1 VRRAETHHNN
11 HVMAQGRRMEQLL
24 ASFNRVDASLS
35 GGDDNGNANG
45 SGGSGGGSLAQRIGE
60 RLEELER
67 QRQRAQDAKRLVM
80 CWLEVSERGSLGT
93 LETLKRRAG
102 GDGKVRSAALARQL
116 LKISQR
122 LEADDGA
129 DVNGGGV
136 NGRHHQGRARG
147 AAPQTGYPARELIE
161 KFLEGL
167 ETDLLKQF
175 DLHYRRQ
182 NYEGMKAWL
191 RAGDGSAL
199 TNGRSARR
207 LFAISMRVLVSPPCS
222 STNTTFSSIR
232 ANWLR
237 RRLGIRKC
245 KSLGP

>member
-1 VRRAETHHNN
+1 MRRAETHHNN
-11 HVMAQGRRMEQLL
+11 HVMAQGRKMEQLL
-24 ASFNRVDASLS
+24 ASFNRVDATLN
-35 GGDDNGNANG
+35 GGSDDNGNANG
-45 SGGSGGGSLAQRIGE
+45 SGGGSGGGSLAQPIGE

-129 DVNGGGV
+129 EVNGGGV
-136 NGRHHQGRARG
+136 NGRHQGRARG
-147 AAPQTGYPARELIE
+147 AVPQSGYPARELIE

-182 NYEGMKAWL
+182 NYEGMKVWL
-191 RAGDGSAL
+191 RAGDGSVL
-199 TNGRSARR
+199 TSGRSARR
-207 LFAISMRVLVSPPCS
+207 RFAISMRVLVSQPCS

-232 ANWLR
+232 AN
-237 RRLGIRKC
+237 
-245 KSLGP
+245 

>member
-11 HVMAQGRRMEQLL
+11 HVMAQGRKMEQLL
-24 ASFNRVDASLS
+24 ASFNRVDAALNA
-35 GGDDNGNANG
+35 GGSDGDANG
-45 SGGSGGGSLAQRIGE
+45 SSSGGGGGTLAQRIGE

-67 QRQRAQDAKRLVM
+67 QRQRAQDAKGLLM

-129 DVNGGGV
+129 AEVNGGV
-136 NGRHHQGRARG
+136 NGRHHQGRARN

-182 NYEGMKAWL
+182 NYEGMKVWVC
-191 RAGDGSAL
+191 AGDDF
-199 TNGRSARR
+199 R
-207 LFAISMRVLVSPPCS
+207 
-222 STNTTFSSIR
+222 
-232 ANWLR
+232 
-237 RRLGIRKC
+237 
-245 KSLGP
+245 